1 MEKKGILLKHSPEQS
16 LFQRPENGQ
25 PSFRVSKGRGYSPSQ
40 DNTHLGLDFS
50 LLSETLSKKI
60 NCFSPMGKR
69 PPVAA
74 AQGRDP
80 TVERAE
86 VAREGAH
93 RWRSQ
98 RQMEASS
105 HTAIRMLL
113 SRLKLVWRMA
123 EVQRGRVRVM
133 HLERDVPHGE
143 RCRLKGGMVCIYHGR
158 L

>member
-1 MEKKGILLKHSPEQS
+1 MENKRDLIETDSPEQS
-16 LFQRPENGQ
+16 LFQRPENGR

-60 NCFSPMGKR
+60 TNSFSPMGKR

-86 VAREGAH
+86 VAMGGGRVLIAGGPSA
-93 RWRSQ
+93 RWR
-98 RQMEASS
+98 RR
-105 HTAIRMLL
+105 HTRRSGCCCPGWSWSGGWPRCSGAGSGWCTWRGT
-113 SRLKLVWRMA
+113 SRTGSAV
-123 EVQRGRVRVM
+123 V
-133 HLERDVPHGE
+133 
-143 RCRLKGGMVCIYHGR
+143 
-158 L
+158 